1 MPWGE
6 QCRLSEHHPAR
17 PPILQVRTLMARK
30 EKGSKITQRAYPF
43 LPTEKAAVAIK
54 KNAFRIPVLNASCM
68 L

>member
-1 MPWGE
+1 M
-6 QCRLSEHHPAR
+6 
-17 PPILQVRTLMARK
+17 QVRTLTARK